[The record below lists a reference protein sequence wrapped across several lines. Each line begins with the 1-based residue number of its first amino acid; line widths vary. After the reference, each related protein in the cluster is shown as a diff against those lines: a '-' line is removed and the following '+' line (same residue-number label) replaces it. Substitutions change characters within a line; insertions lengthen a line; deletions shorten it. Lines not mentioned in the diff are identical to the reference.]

1 VLKKTLAT
9 GAVVLASAGILL
21 SAGPAAAHGGVWTS
35 NFGSEF
41 SGNLSYF
48 RELEN
53 ENAGCGNSNAVLGK
67 SVGSCYNSGVIIQN

>member
-9 GAVVLASAGILL
+9 SAVVLASAGILL
-21 SAGPAAAHGGVWTS
+21 SAGPAAAHGGTWTS

-41 SGNLSYF
+41 SGNISHIH
-48 RELEN
+48 ELEN
-53 ENAGCGNSNAVLGK
+53 ENTGCGNSNAVFGK